1 MESQK
6 NGLRRGDQDKPQDS
20 LNPDRCMSK
29 LSFKMSHDRLHK
41 TSHQSAPQL
50 TYSFLLL
57 IHQQM
62 S

>member
-1 MESQK
+1 METQQNRIRSS
-6 NGLRRGDQDKPQDS
+6 DQDEPQDS
-20 LNPDRCMSK
+20 LSPDRCMSN
-29 LSFKMSHDRLHK
+29 LGFKMSHDRLHH
-41 TSHQSAPQL
+41 TFQRSAPQL